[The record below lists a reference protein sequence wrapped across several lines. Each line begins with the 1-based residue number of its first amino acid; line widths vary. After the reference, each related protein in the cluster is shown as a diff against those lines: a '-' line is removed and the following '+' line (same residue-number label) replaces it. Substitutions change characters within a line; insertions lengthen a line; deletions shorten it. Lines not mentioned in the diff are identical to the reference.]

1 MTALLQVRDL
11 HVHFPTAEGLARAVD
26 GVSFALDRGSSI
38 GLVGESGCGK
48 STTAW
53 ALLRL
58 LPAGTQLSGSV
69 LFEGVSL
76 LDVPEAKLLGIRGSG
91 MALIGQNPAASLNP
105 LYSLGSQV
113 AEVVRVHQRLS
124 RRGALVAALALLR
137 EVQLGDGQ
145 RVARQYPHEV
155 SGGMQQRVVIAM
167 ALAGRPRLLLA
178 DEPTSS
184 LDRTVQ
190 AEILSLLRRLRAQ
203 HQMALFLISHDL
215 DVIAAMT
222 ETVAVMYAGKIV
234 EHGPV
239 SAVFGQPLHPYTAG
253 LLQCRP
259 RPGETGRLKTIEGV
273 VPALTKLPVGCRF
286 RERCMYRDD
295 RCHIEPPLEEKEASH
310 SAACWRSLEVFRTS
324 SSASR

>member
-11 HVHFPTAEGLARAVD
+11 HVHFPTADGLARAVD
-26 GVSFALDRGSSI
+26 GVSFDLDHGGCF

-58 LPAGTQLSGSV
+58 LPAGTQLSGAIH
-69 LFEGVSL
+69 FEGQSL
-76 LDVPEAKLLGIRGSG
+76 LDAPESRVRAIRGSG
-91 MALIGQNPAASLNP
+91 IAHIGQNPAAALNP

-113 AEVVRVHQRLS
+113 AEVVRVHQHLS
-124 RRGALVAALALLR
+124 RRSAWRAAIALLR
-137 EVQLGDGQ
+137 EVQLSDPE

-190 AEILSLLRRLRAQ
+190 AEILQLLRRLRSQ
-203 HQMALFLISHDL
+203 HRMALMLISHDL

-234 EHGPV
+234 ESGPV

-273 VPALTKLPVGCRF
+273 VPSLTKLPPGCRF
-286 RERCMYRDD
+286 RERCAYRDD
-295 RCHIEPPLEEKEASH
+295 RCHLDPPLEDKEASH
-310 SAACWRSLEVFRTS
+310 SAACWRSLEVFRT
-324 SSASR
+324 